1 MRLGEFRCLQRCKE
15 CDNVITNKKYKKCYR
30 CYNKEK
36 ERVNDNQSNVEEY
49 FVPQENQG
57 NKTIKNPGCVDSIKQ
72 EGVVRLFY
80 TNPNGFGPD
89 KYEKIQ
95 MVLQSQQRVFFDGI
109 FLSSPDRSWNSRRVE
124 TLRKK
129 LSRIGR
135 NIKINTSNTKKQVT
149 NENGYLPGGTATIA
163 WDQLADLVKK
173 EEYQDEL
180 GRWNS
185 IVIGK
190 ELKTIE
196 IITFYRIVDSAE
208 EGPIKAHAQYNEM
221 LGEHHSTKYY
231 RNKFLKDLSAYI
243 KESKEKRGIKEFILL
258 GDVNE
263 NAESTVISNF
273 MLSNELINIHKQINM
288 VETGELDKTF
298 KYGSKCIDV
307 ALCTYG
313 LIDYIEGCQLTEC
326 DEILMN
332 DHRGYVLD
340 INVERFCS
348 CGVNKYDRPNRTLLD
363 NARKQHVH
371 TFNEKVDEMMITYQL
386 KQKVNDLKYVSN
398 EQTCNEIDD
407 IFTKVLDKARAAVEG

>member
-1 MRLGEFRCLQRCKE
+1 MQ
-15 CDNVITNKKYKKCYR
+15 KKVKGK
-30 CYNKEK
+30 
-36 ERVNDNQSNVEEY
+36 VEDD
-49 FVPQENQG
+49 
-57 NKTIKNPGCVDSIKQ
+57 KD

-95 MVLQSQQRVFFDGI
+95 MVLQSQQRMLFDGI

-149 NENGYLPGGTATIA
+149 NENGYLPGGAATIA

-173 EEYQDEL
+173 EECQDEL

-196 IITFYRIVDSAE
+196 IITFYRIVDSTE
-208 EGPIKAHAQYNEM
+208 EGPIKAHAQCDEM
-221 LGEHHSTKYY
+221 LGEHHSTKHY

-258 GDVNE
+258 GDANE

-273 MLSNELINIHKQINM
+273 MLSNDDEENCASEQLFASELYFAN
-288 VETGELDKTF
+288 
-298 KYGSKCIDV
+298 
-307 ALCTYG
+307 
-313 LIDYIEGCQLTEC
+313 
-326 DEILMN
+326 
-332 DHRGYVLD
+332 
-340 INVERFCS
+340 
-348 CGVNKYDRPNRTLLD
+348 
-363 NARKQHVH
+363 
-371 TFNEKVDEMMITYQL
+371 
-386 KQKVNDLKYVSN
+386 
-398 EQTCNEIDD
+398 
-407 IFTKVLDKARAAVEG
+407 